1 MPPTLVKH
9 SPLASL
15 CRSSGAKMIDIFG
28 WQVADHF
35 GEPEKEKQHLN
46 ESSVLV
52 DWSHIG
58 KLTLRGSEAENEI
71 AKKYRAASQLAPL
84 QSYTTE
90 NGAILRLTDDEFVIL
105 DPSKEVDERKF
116 DGSRV
121 SVIDH
126 SGTYACLVLAGPQR
140 DDVILR
146 SSAMNTRRDLF
157 APGAVIQTTVHGM
170 GCIYYRTESLDL
182 FLPVRDY
189 AQSLYEAFLD
199 VGRGVGLIPAGLAT
213 LPVNLK

>member
-1 MPPTLVKH
+1 MTPTLVKN
-9 SPLASL
+9 SPLAAL
-15 CRSSGAKMIDIFG
+15 CRSSGAKMIDISG
-28 WQVADHF
+28 WQVVDHF
-35 GEPEKEKQHLN
+35 GDPEEEKQHL
-46 ESSVLV
+46 SDASVLV

-58 KLTLRGSEAENEI
+58 KLTLRGNEAEKEI
-71 AKKYRAASQLAPL
+71 AKIYPIAAIITTL
-84 QSYTTE
+84 QTAT
-90 NGAILRLTDDEFVIL
+90 NQDKAILRLTDDEFVIL
-105 DPSKEVDERKF
+105 DPSGEVDDKKF

-140 DDVILR
+140 DEVILR

-157 APGAVIQTTVHGM
+157 APGAVIQTTVHGI

-199 VGRGVGLIPAGLAT
+199 VGRGVGLIPAGIAT

>member
-1 MPPTLVKH
+1 MTPTLAKH
-9 SPLASL
+9 SPLAAL
-15 CRSSGAKMIDIFG
+15 CRSSGGKMIDISG

-35 GEPEKEKQHLN
+35 ADPDKEKQHLSN
-46 ESSVLV
+46 ASVLV

-71 AKKYRAASQLAPL
+71 AKKYPAAAELAPL
-84 QSYTTE
+84 QSYDSE
-90 NGAILRLTDDEFVIL
+90 SGAVLRLTDDEFVIL
-105 DPSKEVDERKF
+105 DPSGEVAEKKF

-140 DDVILR
+140 DEVILR
-146 SSAMNTRRDLF
+146 SSAMNTRRDMF
-157 APGAVIQTTVHGM
+157 APGTVIQTTVHGI
-170 GCIYYRTESLDL
+170 GCIYYRTESLDM

-189 AQSLYEAFLD
+189 GQSLYEAFLD
-199 VGRGVGLIPAGLAT
+199 VGRGVGLIPAGIAT